1 MVKKYED
8 IKRVAKNN
16 FFITCCSKIMYLV
29 RHKFEQFYT
38 DDMMFSSFSIDD
50 VQIHLE
56 LVSKNNMQILVDVLK
71 FGAKII
77 FDLFYLVLILVQS
90 CNQRYKTIDQIH

>member
-1 MVKKYED
+1 
-8 IKRVAKNN
+8 
-16 FFITCCSKIMYLV
+16 
-29 RHKFEQFYT
+29 
-38 DDMMFSSFSIDD
+38 MMFSSFSIDD

-90 CNQRYKTIDQIH
+90 CNQRYKTIDQIHIARCIYLL